1 MWPRIL
7 NYVFFATSKHFRL
20 DSAYGSDLYTEKDK
34 MDWLNRLQDMGVTN
48 IEMEAPEFAAFCKRM
63 NVPALLI
70 CVTLLNRMEG
80 DQVRKKYTTILA
92 PSVQSQLY
100 VSHLPCLLSSVP
112 QIECIFSLNSPV
124 FHVAGSMC
132 LIIALLVLTILP

>member
-1 MWPRIL
+1 MRRITNL
-7 NYVFFATSKHFRL
+7 NMMKCMAMLAIADWLFDLRL

-34 MDWLNRLQDMGVTN
+34 MEWLQRLQDMGVTN

-80 DQVRKKYTTILA
+80 DQVL
-92 PSVQSQLY
+92 
-100 VSHLPCLLSSVP
+100 VSASC
-112 QIECIFSLNSPV
+112 C
-124 FHVAGSMC
+124 
-132 LIIALLVLTILP
+132 